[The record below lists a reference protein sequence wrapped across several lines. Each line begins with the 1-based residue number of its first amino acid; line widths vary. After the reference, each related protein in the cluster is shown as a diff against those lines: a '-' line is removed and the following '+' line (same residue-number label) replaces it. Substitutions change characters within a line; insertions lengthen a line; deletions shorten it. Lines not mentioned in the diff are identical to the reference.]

1 MQDNDRVIEETHA
14 AASAVDA
21 KPVEHVDDS
30 EEAQAKIVEA
40 KPRQALIVL
49 NPVAG
54 RTTPEGLRAVLDT
67 SFKQRGWEYEIYETK
82 PDDSIGKRVRR
93 AIDNGVDLVIAAGG
107 DGTVSLVADS
117 LVNTNIPLGIL
128 PAGSANVL
136 ALELGLPND
145 LAQAAEVLAG
155 DHRELTL
162 DLMKTEGRY
171 FILQIGIGLDA
182 MMIQDTDRRSKR
194 IAGRW
199 AYMSTLVKKMLGFQ
213 GQRFTIVVDGKRLR
227 PRAAQILVANAGTL
241 GIPPFRWGPD
251 ISLSDGEL
259 NLCIAKL
266 RTMRDYPRLAW
277 QLLKGDYS
285 QSSNI
290 DYIPFKKQIT
300 ITTDDALPIQ
310 ADGEIIGETPIRITV
325 VPKGLRVIV
334 PLEPEKAV
342 TSPLKMAR
350 EADKRVENDLT
361 DAQAVKAAEQTRAVL
376 DKALSQISTPEHAD
390 KVIAELEKLSQGKTQ
405 EGVGETTPTPAD
417 ATEAADVIAQVGE
430 QTAAHKEP
438 QAVIAETAKQMA
450 AASKQDQKAISAG
463 VQAAT
468 NPNMAMTSSEASAEQ
483 RQMLQDALLRRLS
496 TLEKLDTQAFLA
508 INSLPHPKL
517 ANQFMYLLTTL
528 MNRGDAWVAGLVI
541 ATLLNHRHRR
551 SLFEILP
558 PLWLMTATVEY
569 PIKRLFRRE
578 RPFITLVRAIVV
590 GRKPGNYSFP
600 SGHSAAAFG
609 GAWLLTRRYP
619 RLAPLFYLIAITTGF
634 SRSYLGAHY
643 PGDVIMGGIAG
654 TLLGEAYRKLI
665 NEVADILD

>member
-1 MQDNDRVIEETHA
+1 MQQDQQSPTSVAE
-14 AASAVDA
+14 
-21 KPVEHVDDS
+21 VEQTAPN
-30 EEAQAKIVEA
+30 EKLIEA
-40 KPRQALIVL
+40 KPRNAYVVL

-54 RTTPEGLRAVLDT
+54 RTTPEGLRAVMDT

-82 PDDSIGKRVRR
+82 PDDNISQHVRQ
-93 AIDNGVDLVIAAGG
+93 AIEQGADLVIAAGG

-145 LAQAAEVLAG
+145 IAQAAEVLAG
-155 DHRELTL
+155 DHREVTL
-162 DLMKTEGRY
+162 DLMKAEGRY

-199 AYMSTLVKKMLGFQ
+199 AYMSTLAKKMLGFQ
-213 GQRFTIVVDGKRLR
+213 GQRFSIVVDGKRLR

-259 NLCIAKL
+259 NLCIARL
-266 RTMRDYPRLAW
+266 RTMKDYPRVAW

-285 QSSNI
+285 QASNI
-290 DYIPFKKQIT
+290 DYIPFKKQVT

-325 VPKGLRVIV
+325 VPKGLTVIV
-334 PLEPEKAV
+334 PVEVEKVV
-342 TSPLKMAR
+342 TSPIKMAR
-350 EADKRVENDLT
+350 EADKRVEQELEEV
-361 DAQAVKAAEQTRAVL
+361 QAVKAAEQTRAVL
-376 DKALSQISTPEHAD
+376 DKAIAQISTPEHAD
-390 KVIAELEKLSQGKTQ
+390 KVIDDLAQVSQGKTQ
-405 EGVGETTPTPAD
+405 EGVGEATPTPSD
-417 ATEAADVIAQVGE
+417 AKHAADIIATVGE
-430 QTAAHKEP
+430 ETAAHKEP
-438 QAVIAETAKQMA
+438 QAVIAETARQLA
-450 AASKQDQKAISAG
+450 AASKDDQKAISAG
-463 VQAAT
+463 IHAAT
-468 NPNMAMTSSEASAEQ
+468 NPDKAQLSEATSEQ
-483 RQMLQDALLRRLS
+483 RQMLQDALLRRLGK
-496 TLEKLDTQAFLA
+496 LEKLDTQAFLA
-508 INSLPHPKL
+508 INSLPHPEV
-517 ANQFMYLLTTL
+517 ANQFMYLLTTV

-541 ATLLNHRHRR
+541 ATLLNRRHRHA
-551 SLFEILP
+551 LFEILP

-619 RLAPLFYLIAITTGF
+619 KLAPLFYLVALMTGF

-654 TLLGEAYRKLI
+654 TVLGEGYRRLI
-665 NEVADILD
+665 NEVGDILE

>member
-1 MQDNDRVIEETHA
+1 MQQEGQYSTGQDELE
-14 AASAVDA
+14 
-21 KPVEHVDDS
+21 
-30 EEAQAKIVEA
+30 QALPNEKLVEA
-40 KPRQALIVL
+40 KPRHALIVL

-54 RTTPEGLRAVLDT
+54 RTTPEGLKAILDT
-67 SFKQRGWEYEIYETK
+67 SFKQRGWEYEVYETK
-82 PDDSIGKRVRR
+82 PDDNIGRRVRR
-93 AIDNGVDLVIAAGG
+93 EIDKGVDLVIAAGG

-117 LVNTNIPLGIL
+117 LVNTDIPLGIL

-162 DLMKTEGRY
+162 DLMKAEGRY

-199 AYMSTLVKKMLGFQ
+199 AYMSTLGKKMLGFQ

-251 ISLSDGEL
+251 ISLSDGQL
-259 NLCIAKL
+259 NLCIARL
-266 RTMRDYPRLAW
+266 RTIKDYPRVAW

-285 QSSNI
+285 KGSNI
-290 DYIPFKKQIT
+290 DYLPFTKQVT
-300 ITTDDALPIQ
+300 ITTDAPLPIQ
-310 ADGEIIGETPIRITV
+310 ADGEIIGETPIRISV
-325 VPKGLRVIV
+325 VPQGLRVIV
-334 PLEPEKAV
+334 PVAVESEKPV
-342 TSPLKMAR
+342 TSVITMAR
-350 EADKRVENDLT
+350 EADKRAELEEADVE
-361 DAQAVKAAEQTRAVL
+361 AIKATEQTRAVL
-376 DKALSQISTPEHAD
+376 DKAIAQISTPEHAD
-390 KVIAELEKLSQGKTQ
+390 QVIADLEKIAKGKTQ
-405 EGVGETTPTPAD
+405 EGVGEATPMPAD
-417 ATEAADVIAQVGE
+417 AKQAADVIAELGKE
-430 QTAAHKEP
+430 TPSDKEP

-450 AASKQDQKAISAG
+450 AASKEDQKAISAG

-468 NPNMAMTSSEASAEQ
+468 NPKLTEVSTESTAEQ
-483 RQMLQDALLRRLS
+483 RQMLQDALLRRLN
-496 TLEKLDTQAFLA
+496 KLDKLDAQAFLA
-508 INSLPHPKL
+508 INSLPHPEL
-517 ANQFMYLLTTL
+517 ANQFMYLLTTV
-528 MNRGDAWVAGLVI
+528 MNRGDAWIAGLVI

-569 PIKRLFRRE
+569 PIKRLFRRQ

-609 GAWLLTRRYP
+609 GAWLLMRRYP
-619 RLAPLFYLIAITTGF
+619 KLAPLFYFVALLTGF

-643 PGDVIMGGIAG
+643 PGDVIIGGLAG
-654 TLLGEAYRKLI
+654 TALAEGYRRLI
-665 NEVADILD
+665 NEVGNIFDD